1 MTETHKLFDY
11 LAGKKGRIYV
21 ARSKSTVVFKL
32 SNGETWF
39 ANIPSPS
46 RVIHCGLVDAYWIN
60 TIDYETIA
68 YIYKMYQI
76 ERDDDSSIYPV
87 AEVLS

>member
-1 MTETHKLFDY
+1 MTETHRLFDY
-11 LAGKKGRIYV
+11 LVGKKGRIYV
-21 ARSKSTVVFKL
+21 ARNNTIVVFKL

-46 RVIHCGLVDAYWIN
+46 RVMHRCVVDNFWKN
-60 TIDYETIA
+60 SIDYEAIA
-68 YIYKMYQI
+68 YIYKTYQI
-76 ERDDDSSIYPV
+76 ERDDDSSIYPA